1 MANVMKNQD
10 NGNSGGNRSLRDV
23 KLSLLEEFD
32 PQTAM
37 SVFEV
42 LKEYPEKEWR
52 TILTIARS
60 WIKSGQWGSPRNQ
73 IKSVMDWLGGGQDE
87 KSLPFERD
95 EEETIHI
102 YKNIFVH
109 GTISAAGVG
118 ASSKTN

>member
-10 NGNSGGNRSLRDV
+10 NGNTGGNSTLRDV
-23 KLSLLEEFD
+23 KLSLLREFD

-60 WIKSGQWGSPRNQ
+60 WIKSGQWGSPRSQ
-73 IKSVMDWLGGGQDE
+73 IKSVMDWLGEGQDE
-87 KSLPFERD
+87 KPLPFERD
-95 EEETIHI
+95 EEGNLHI

-109 GTISAAGVG
+109 GTISAAGIN
-118 ASSKTN
+118 ASSETN

>member
-1 MANVMKNQD
+1 MKNQD
-10 NGNSGGNRSLRDV
+10 NGNTGGNRTLRDV
-23 KLSLLEEFD
+23 KLSLLREFD

-42 LKEYPEKEWR
+42 LKEYPEKEWQ

-102 YKNIFVH
+102 HKNIFVP
-109 GTISAAGVG
+109 GAISAAGVG